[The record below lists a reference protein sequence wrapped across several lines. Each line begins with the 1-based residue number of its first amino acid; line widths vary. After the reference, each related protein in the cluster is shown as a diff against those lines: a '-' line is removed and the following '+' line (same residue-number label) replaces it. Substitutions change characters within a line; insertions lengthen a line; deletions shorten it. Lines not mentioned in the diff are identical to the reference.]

1 MYLSYRG
8 LLVRVA
14 SEGERKVPQL
24 ITDKDK
30 EYLRRV
36 FTERLRKPVTILF
49 FTREQDCPLCK
60 ETRQFLDELVALSE
74 LLRLEVHELPADD
87 AVAKQHG
94 IDKVPAIKLR
104 GEQDF
109 GVRYFGIPM
118 GYEFVAIVEDIID
131 VSWGT
136 ANLPAKAM
144 ELVLAIDKPVHIQ
157 VFVSPTCPYCPQ
169 AVRAAHKFAI
179 LNELVTADMVEV
191 TEFPEVAK
199 RYEVQGVPRTV
210 ANETSVMVGAYPD
223 TALAQFAYFASQGK
237 PAAGPGKGEMSG
249 VAPST
254 QVTPVKLEE

>member
-1 MYLSYRG
+1 M
-8 LLVRVA
+8 
-14 SEGERKVPQL
+14 PQL
-24 ITDKDK
+24 ISDKDR
-30 EYLRRV
+30 EYLKRV
-36 FTERLRKPVTILF
+36 FSERLRKQVTILF

-60 ETRQFLDELVALSE
+60 ETRQFLDELVALSD
-74 LLRLEVHELPADD
+74 LLKLEVHELPADD
-87 AVAKQHG
+87 AVARQHG

-104 GEQDF
+104 GDRDF

-118 GYEFVAIVEDIID
+118 GYEFVAIVEDVID

-136 ANLPAKAM
+136 ADMPAKAM

-169 AVRAAHKFAI
+169 AVRAVHKFAV

-199 RYEVQGVPRTV
+199 RYEVQGVPRIV

-223 TALAQFAYFASQGK
+223 TALAQFAYFASEGKPVFGQGK
-237 PAAGPGKGEMSG
+237 DSPA
-249 VAPST
+249 VIAPST
-254 QVTPVKLEE
+254 QVTPVNLDK